1 MTGFLL
7 LDCNGRKEE
16 ESACRSLAPDRISR
30 AGMVERLAGGTV
42 WMGKA
47 TAQSWNV
54 GLWASIEQSVPSVLS
69 SGKTTSP

>member
-1 MTGFLL
+1 
-7 LDCNGRKEE
+7 
-16 ESACRSLAPDRISR
+16 
-30 AGMVERLAGGTV
+30 MVERLAGGTV